1 MILSGKQSLS
11 RRHRERGSVLVFC
24 MVLAALGTIGLA
36 AWLSLLSARGH
47 QVESNFTA
55 LKRRAVQNNS
65 KALAYHAIYRNHLHA
80 STGLNAAKTYTL
92 PDSLGRAAIR
102 AYAPVPLNQT
112 AAQRMS
118 KIGSTPMRSY
128 SSDVI
133 VDIGNGAATVPWTF
147 QMRSENPVMGG
158 ELLDF
163 HPPADFDSSSPIVT
177 GNLTVKG
184 RAVFWD
190 AAYKDFN
197 GGIKADEFLLPNNT
211 IQGTTFQTSAGA
223 ATLPLNYPIPR
234 QTTGFAGG
242 NPSYLGALD
251 IVSSTANSHNS
262 HADRIRATGAYFEV
276 SGMLAAAKGRGAD
289 TRPPGSND
297 SLHVALITA
306 SAASP
311 QDPDIKTKLSTASPL
326 SSNVLIFAVDHPA
339 AFPANDLFEVLNIN
353 TPLPNDVISRIAAST
368 VTLPSPPDKKTLF
381 KNSSAWVTSDGTGGV
396 TVALDEADLQHLIIT
411 DVKVLVLNGPSTTN
425 QVNALAAQPARAI
438 AIINT
443 AVTGVSTILDEVRL
457 VNQNRRRLSLAIS
470 LRGFP
475 TASDYIPD
483 FTFSGVF
490 PFPAWTMVMDLEN
503 TGGRFDVNAVSSAR
517 LIGGIRANRSLSVV
531 GGELLLERE
540 TVVDSYNN
548 LLSRNAWIEA
558 YRN

>member
-1 MILSGKQSLS
+1 MILPGHQTLS

-55 LKRRAVQNNS
+55 LKRRAVQNNG
-65 KALAYHAIYRNHLHA
+65 KALAYHAIYRNHLH
-80 STGLNAAKTYTL
+80 STTGLNAAKTYTL
-92 PDSLGRAAIR
+92 PNSLGRAAIR
-102 AYAPVPLNQT
+102 AYAPVPLSQT
-112 AAQRMS
+112 AARRMS
-118 KIGSTPMRSY
+118 KIGSTPLRSY
-128 SSDVI
+128 STDVI
-133 VDIGNGAATVPWTF
+133 VDIGSGATTVPWTF

-190 AAYKDFN
+190 AGYKDFN

-211 IQGTTFQTSAGA
+211 IQGTTFRTSAGT

-242 NPSYLGALD
+242 SPSYLGALD

-276 SGMLAAAKGRGAD
+276 NGSTAAARGRGAN

-306 SAASP
+306 SAAGSP
-311 QDPDIKTKLSTASPL
+311 QDPNIRTKLTTASPL
-326 SSNVLIFAVDHPA
+326 SSAVLIFAIDHPT
-339 AFPANDLFEVLNIN
+339 AFPANDLFGVLNVN
-353 TPLPNDVISRIAAST
+353 TPLPNDVLSRLAST
-368 VTLPSPPDKKTLF
+368 AIISPSGPDKTTLF
-381 KNSSAWVTSDGTGGV
+381 KNSSAWIIADGSGGV
-396 TVALDEADLQHLIIT
+396 TVNLDEADLQHLIINEARALT
-411 DVKVLVLNGPSTTN
+411 LKGPSTAA
-425 QVNALAAQPARAI
+425 QVTALAARPARAI
-438 AIINT
+438 AVINT
-443 AVTGVSTILDEVRL
+443 LGTSLDQVSF
-457 VNQNRRRLSLAIS
+457 VNQNRRRLALAIS
-470 LRGFP
+470 LKNLGSGVTYRP
-475 TASDYIPD
+475 NMS
-483 FTFSGVF
+483 FTGVF
-490 PFPAWTMVMDLEN
+490 PFPAWSIVMDLEN
-503 TGGRFDVNAVSSAR
+503 TGATFDVNAVSSAR
-517 LIGGIRANRSLSVV
+517 LIGGIRASRCLSVV
-531 GGELLLERE
+531 GGDLILDPE
-540 TVVDSYNN
+540 TVTDSYNN